1 MHICDYTGRQ
11 PEIEPLLPEMFII
24 ISQNMREITPS
35 GNTMEE
41 DRKSWTQ
48 AMREE
53 LRNPEKHW
61 ILLFS
66 GEALAGYTLYRIEN
80 HPGPSDHPSKEGNY
94 LHMDEIQI
102 AKHFQGD
109 GRAFPM
115 LMGKLLEDARAAGA
129 ATLFSYANRQNIKS
143 HGILGAMGLQV
154 YEETPRGLRY
164 RGRAEDALAWF
175 KTKYH
180 IE

>member
-1 MHICDYTGRQ
+1 MQLRDYTGQ
-11 PEIEPLLPEMFII
+11 PEEIEPLLPRMFEI
-24 ISQNMREITPS
+24 ISRNMREIAPS
-35 GNTMEE
+35 GHTLEE
-41 DRKSWTQ
+41 DCISWTQ
-48 AMREE
+48 AMHEE

-66 GEALAGYTLYRIEN
+66 SNTLAGYTLYRIS
-80 HPGPSDHPSKEGNY
+80 GDTLY
-94 LHMDEIQI
+94 MDEIQV
-102 AKHFQGD
+102 AKGFQGD

-115 LMGKLLEDARAAGA
+115 LMGKLLEDARAAGVE
-129 ATLFSYANRQNIKS
+129 TLFSYANRQNIKS
-143 HGILGAMGLQV
+143 QGILGAMGLQV